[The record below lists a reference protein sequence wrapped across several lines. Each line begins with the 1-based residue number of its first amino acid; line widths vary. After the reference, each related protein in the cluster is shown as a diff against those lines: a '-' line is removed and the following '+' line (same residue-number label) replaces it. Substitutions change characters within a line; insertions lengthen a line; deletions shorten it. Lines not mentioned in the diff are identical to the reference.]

1 MDINSEKYC
10 KYVSSRGLLKS
21 CDIYSSTPI
30 SGISTMINYKN
41 YTESSYRPIIYICV
55 SALPYFIKNELNN
68 IQIEFILIT
77 GDNDETVPY
86 DLLTEEE
93 FRKFI
98 ESNKL
103 IHWFSQNCSIINHPK
118 LSQLPIGLDYHTMSA
133 SDHSWGKKT
142 SPIDQEKILENI
154 KQHSLPIHKRIN
166 KAYSNFHFFMT
177 TKFGYDRR
185 DALEKINKDL
195 VYYEPE
201 KVEREISWN
210 TQSKY
215 AFVISPHG
223 NGLDCHRTWEALCL
237 GCIPIVK
244 TSVLDSLYKDLP
256 VLIVNDWSLVTQDLL
271 DDTINKFKDMD
282 FNYNKLTLEYWID
295 KIKSYKLNNVANS
308 IENSIANNNLNNVSL
323 SSVNIMKQHSVV
335 ITGCCRSVSQFIE
348 KNILIMLEIGKK
360 FKDYK
365 IVVYENDS
373 NDNTRTILNSLKKD
387 SIDYI
392 FEDGVNIPNRT
403 MRIAHCRNKI
413 LDHVN
418 KFYSNYDYLLML
430 DLDDVLFTG
439 KLIDTIHTCFL
450 YKIEQWDAM
459 FANCSDK
466 YYDIYALRKKKYLM
480 SCCWNNANTLQ
491 QKGMSRSMA
500 YNECIDKYII
510 NYPVD
515 TKLISVVSAFGGAG
529 LYKLKSLE
537 NISYHGYEESHV
549 DKQIC
554 EHVPLNTKLYEKG
567 CKLYI
572 NPKMLIR

>member
-1 MDINSEKYC
+1 MDINSEEYC

-30 SGISTMINYKN
+30 SGISTMINYNNFNKN
-41 YTESSYRPIIYICV
+41 MYRPIIYVCI
-55 SALPYFIKNELNN
+55 SSLNYFIKNVFEN
-68 IQIEFILIT
+68 IQYEFILLT
-77 GDNDETVPY
+77 GDNDETCPY
-86 DLLTEEE
+86 DLLSEAE
-93 FRKFI
+93 FTKFI

-103 IHWFSQNCSIINHPK
+103 IHWFSQNCILTNHPK
-118 LSQLPIGLDYHTMSA
+118 LSQMPIGLDYHTMSVN
-133 SDHSWGKKT
+133 DHSWGKKT
-142 SPIDQEKILENI
+142 TPIDQEKILENI
-154 KQHSLPIHKRIN
+154 KTRSLPFHKRIN

-177 TKFGYDRR
+177 TKFGYDRK
-185 DALEKINKDL
+185 DAVDKINEDL

-201 KVEREISWN
+201 KVEREKSWE

-244 TSVLDSLYKDLP
+244 TSMLDPLYKDLP

-271 DDTINKFKDMD
+271 DDTIEKFKNID
-282 FNYNKLTLEYWID
+282 FNYNKLTLSYWMD
-295 KIKSYKLNNVANS
+295 KIKSYKSHNTS
-308 IENSIANNNLNNVSL
+308 NNNLNGEF
-323 SSVNIMKQHSVV
+323 SSNNIMKQYNVV
-335 ITGCCRSVSQFIE
+335 VTGCCRNVSYFIE
-348 KNILIMLEIGKK
+348 KNVFIMNELGKK

-365 IVVYENDS
+365 IVIYENDS
-373 NDNTRTILNSLKKD
+373 NDNTRQILKSFKNER
-387 SIDYI
+387 IDFI
-392 FEDGVNIPNRT
+392 FEDNVNIPNRT

-418 KFYSNYDYLLML
+418 NLYSNYDYLLML

-439 KLIDTIHTCFL
+439 KLIDTLDTCFL
-450 YKIEQWDAM
+450 YKTEQWDAM

-480 SCCWNNANTLQ
+480 SCCWNNANILQ
-491 QKGMSRSMA
+491 QKGMSRAMA

-510 NYPVD
+510 HYPTD
-515 TKLISVVSAFGGAG
+515 TKLMPVVSAFGGAG
-529 LYKLKSLE
+529 LYKLKSLK
-537 NISYHGYEESHV
+537 NIRYNGYEESHL
-549 DKQIC
+549 DKQVC